1 MENKMF
7 YFASNGRFFL
17 MILLLSSI
25 AAVANGLTH
34 LLMMIM
40 NCGDSIDALSTTDP
54 ENMVKE
60 VLKVGIFIQV
70 TATFF
75 GGFMFAFIR
84 GLQLAFVLLSCI
96 NFSVDV

>member
-34 LLMMIM
+34 LLMMIL

-60 VLKVGIFIQV
+60 VLKVR
-70 TATFF
+70 FF
-75 GGFMFAFIR
+75 DCF
-84 GLQLAFVLLSCI
+84 
-96 NFSVDV
+96 